1 MVYLGPQ
8 QCKKASCFLD
18 GNILLDI
25 EEINFD
31 DIDPATEDVRFR
43 AGEIKTIDVELKG
56 RGIQSKA
63 RKPNAQLEIRLPIKD
78 DVQAIWKFRGLLT
91 RKQDT
96 LTSAT
101 TLKLGA
107 HLYEHYMMA
116 RRSITST
123 PRTSSVELTGM
134 ICWLRCVK
142 CLEFDVFKNT
152 HGAGA

>member
-101 TLKLGA
+101 TPFLHHKIVIARVHTILKHKLF
-107 HLYEHYMMA
+107 HIQKNVSKREHIPFPPLSCNQHA
-116 RRSITST
+116 T
-123 PRTSSVELTGM
+123 PFVS
-134 ICWLRCVK
+134 
-142 CLEFDVFKNT
+142 
-152 HGAGA
+152 

>member
-107 HLYEHYMMA
+107 HLYEHYIDGEEKHYIDA
-116 RRSITST
+116 
-123 PRTSSVELTGM
+123 PNF
-134 ICWLRCVK
+134 ICRIDGDDLLAEMREM
-142 CLEFDVFKNT
+142 L
-152 HGAGA
+152 GI

>member
-8 QCKKASCFLD
+8 QGNKASCFLD
-18 GNILLDI
+18 GNILLGI

-43 AGEIKTIDVELKG
+43 SGEIKTIDVELKG

-107 HLYEHYMMA
+107 HLYEHYIDGEEKHYIDA
-116 RRSITST
+116 
-123 PRTSSVELTGM
+123 PNF
-134 ICWLRCVK
+134 ICRIDGDDLLAEMRK
-142 CLEFDVFKNT
+142 TL
-152 HGAGA
+152 GI

>member
-91 RKQDT
+91 RKQDM

-107 HLYEHYMMA
+107 HLYEHYIDGEEKHYIDA
-116 RRSITST
+116 
-123 PRTSSVELTGM
+123 PNF
-134 ICWLRCVK
+134 ICRIDGDDLLAEMREM
-142 CLEFDVFKNT
+142 L
-152 HGAGA
+152 GI